1 MKCGIEQ
8 DWRELAQD
16 RSAWRGVVE
25 MRVDTINK
33 ETEQEED
40 REKDER
46 KRTQQSHLTTAL
58 AGLIC
63 DHPNCNFKAINR
75 AGHVNHKH
83 QKHGPQTI
91 G

>member
-33 ETEQEED
+33 EAEHKED
-40 REKDER
+40 RKKDER
-46 KRTQQSHLTTAL
+46 KRTKQSLS
-58 AGLIC
+58 
-63 DHPNCNFKAINR
+63 P
-75 AGHVNHKH
+75 
-83 QKHGPQTI
+83 
-91 G
+91 